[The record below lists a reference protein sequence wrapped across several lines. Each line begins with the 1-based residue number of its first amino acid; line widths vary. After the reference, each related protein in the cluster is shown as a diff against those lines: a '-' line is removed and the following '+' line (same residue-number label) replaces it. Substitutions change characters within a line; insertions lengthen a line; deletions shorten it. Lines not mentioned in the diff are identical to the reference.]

1 MNSKLINQSKQITN
15 YGVVGAW
22 EPLSDPRIRTDPRCR
37 IVLHINW
44 KAQTLPVI
52 IGGLLSKKKAAA
64 ASSSKDWHALP
75 QPGLDEII
83 PVSPLAQIVRGN
95 YQTPTFLIHGTAD
108 DLIPWEQSQG
118 TYRALVDRGVTA
130 GLVLVEGAPHICDL
144 SSDPES
150 EGWKAALEGYEFLC
164 SYVF

>member
-1 MNSKLINQSKQITN
+1 MSTNHQSNKQITN
-15 YGVVGAW
+15 YGIVGAW

-52 IGGLLSKKKAAA
+52 IGGLVSKKKAAGL
-64 ASSSKDWHALP
+64 KVQDWKNLA
-75 QPGLDEII
+75 QPELEEII

-95 YQTPTFLIHGTAD
+95 YQTPTFFIHGTND
-108 DLIPWEQSQG
+108 ELIPWQQSKGTYDALLSQG
-118 TYRALVDRGVTA
+118 VTTGLALI
-130 GLVLVEGAPHICDL
+130 EGAPHICDL
-144 SSDPES
+144 SSDAES
-150 EGWKAALEGYEFLC
+150 EGWKATLRGYEFLC